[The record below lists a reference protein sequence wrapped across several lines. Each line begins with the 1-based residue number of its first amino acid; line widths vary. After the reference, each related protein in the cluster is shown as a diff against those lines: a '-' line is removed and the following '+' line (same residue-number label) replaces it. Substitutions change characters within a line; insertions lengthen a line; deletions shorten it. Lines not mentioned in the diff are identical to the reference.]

1 MTGGVSVR
9 VAERGGAPGAAP
21 VEIGPAPAE
30 RPAASIVG
38 VRHIWKSF
46 GPISAL
52 KDVSL
57 DVNAGEIRGICGENG
72 AGKSTLVKILTGVY
86 RPDAGDILVDGKP
99 ASIATPRQAQEQGI
113 AIVSQELSLCPDLS
127 VAHNIWLAST
137 RVP

>member
-30 RPAASIVG
+30 RPAASVVG

-46 GPISAL
+46 GPIAAL

-57 DVNAGEIRGICGENG
+57 EIGPGEIRGICGENG

-86 RPDAGDILVDGKP
+86 RPDAGSVLVGGVP
-99 ASIATPRQAQEQGI
+99 AVVATPRHAQELGI
-113 AIVSQELSLCPDLS
+113 ALVAQELSLCPDRS
-127 VAHNIWLAST
+127 VEDNIWLGSL